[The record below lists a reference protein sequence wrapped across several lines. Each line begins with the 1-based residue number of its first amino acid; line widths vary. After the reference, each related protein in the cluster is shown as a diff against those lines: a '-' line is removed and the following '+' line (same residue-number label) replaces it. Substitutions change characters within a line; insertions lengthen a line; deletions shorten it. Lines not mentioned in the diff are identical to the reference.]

1 MLFCLRRP
9 SLYIYIY
16 KNIMNKWT
24 LLALVATSFTAQAQ
38 QLPNANFNGKWVD
51 CIPFIG
57 SNETGKV
64 QGTQPE
70 GWVISNV
77 NGYQGLGATIVGSQL
92 TENENLAVALK
103 NTPNPFMA
111 SQIVPA
117 YMSLG
122 TTWNTSKGMIAI
134 TNKDGGSFGGMKFTH
149 RPDAIQF
156 KYKRTAAEP
165 SVPATVVAY
174 MWKGE
179 WQQADVPVTIA
190 LSGEPKKETMI
201 NRDRS
206 ILGMESAEGGAVTKS
221 EDALCIAQIQEKLSE
236 ITEEWKEMTIPFNY
250 ADKNAVPTHINV
262 IFAANDYFDAST
274 VKKDNTL
281 SIDDVTFVYYHALES
296 LTYGD
301 KVYTPNAE
309 GVIDLSE
316 VAFDANTPMQF
327 HVKGVGATVE
337 KGTLNADTQEM
348 TLEVRGND
356 FAANPESKTT
366 YTLRFKAEAPAPA
379 LELTSLTISGMP
391 FEALEAGKT
400 AYTLPYVYN
409 PGIVFKGTT
418 NEGYT
423 VSESVFDNKA
433 KTHTVNV
440 VDPAK
445 NDTTSYVF
453 SFTDAVEDAATGNYE
468 GALSVVLTAQDDNS
482 VPTALSNANIRI
494 TKNANGTINLA
505 IDDFAFG
512 GMIVGDIFVSNV
524 PMKDGKIEKT
534 RRTILMT
541 DFDEAGNK
549 LDYSMGWMM
558 GALPVEVS
566 ADLNTTDKR
575 TSASIDIITA
585 ENPMLA
591 MMFKGIHV
599 DFVPFTVSGEMK
611 ENGFGGRQYYE
622 NLKVKGAVTKEN
634 CKFLQINNHYVDAA
648 SNNEEHNLPMS
659 FLDLSE
665 ATVAADVTMSDI
677 MAGAPKANNTL
688 VYLPAGSTI
697 QAANA
702 IVDSIATNFVV
713 NDQVAFHAPK
723 AFTATQ
729 VSYERA
735 FNTTKGYVSSF
746 VLPFAMNTTDV
757 DGKVYKFNTVNGDNV
772 NFTEVTG
779 QLEANKPYLIVA
791 NSAKPFSKALAK
803 EVKIEA
809 TPDTM
814 EVTASNAPS
823 FAHIGSYNTT
833 KVTSDNI
840 TTYYGYTDGKFVKAN
855 TGTLNPFRTLIKAT
869 GTTAT
874 QFSLKLD
881 GEVTGIIG
889 VNTELGKVDV
899 YNLEGKLVRSQVEA
913 ATALQGLEKGVYVIN
928 GKKVMK

>member
-281 SIDDVTFVYYHALES
+281 SIDDVAFVYYHALES

-423 VSESVFDNKA
+423 VGESVFDNKA

-468 GALSVVLTAQDDNS
+468 GALSVVLTAQDNNS

-512 GMIVGDIFVSNV
+512 GMVVGDIFVSNV

-549 LDYSMGWMM
+549 LDWSMGWMM

-688 VYLPAGSTI
+688 VYLPEGNTI
-697 QAANA
+697 EAANA
-702 IVDSIATNFVV
+702 IVGTNAKELALNDTLTFVS
-713 NDQVAFHAPK
+713 PK
-723 AFTATQ
+723 AFTAEA
-729 VSYERA
+729 VNYSREFEADSYA
-735 FNTTKGYVSSF
+735 TLF
-746 VLPFAMNTTDV
+746 LPFGTEKF
-757 DGKVYKFNTVNGDNV
+757 DGEAYKFVKADSEKLYFETAK
-772 NFTEVTG
+772 
-779 QLEANKPYLIVA
+779 QLEALTPYLVKPL
-791 NSAKPFSKALAK
+791 SAKPFANAAAEVAVAANDTVVKVTNNGMTFAGVLTAADSLNAEGEKVFALNADNAFAPVNDKACAAFRAIMFGNSKA
-803 EVKIEA
+803 EVLTLVI
-809 TPDTM
+809 
-814 EVTASNAPS
+814 
-823 FAHIGSYNTT
+823 
-833 KVTSDNI
+833 DN
-840 TTYYGYTDGKFVKAN
+840 K
-855 TGTLNPFRTLIKAT
+855 
-869 GTTAT
+869 
-874 QFSLKLD
+874 
-881 GEVTGIIG
+881 VTGI
-889 VNTELGKVDV
+889 VDASLDFNKLVDV
-899 YNLEGKLVRSQVEA
+899 YNIEGKLIRSRVA
-913 ATALQGLEKGVYVIN
+913 AASALNGLGSGIYIIN
-928 GKKVMK
+928 GKKVIK

>member
-281 SIDDVTFVYYHALES
+281 SIDDVAFVYYHALES

-356 FAANPESKTT
+356 FAANPESKTI

-453 SFTDAVEDAATGNYE
+453 SFTDAVEDAAAGNYE
-468 GALSVVLTAQDDNS
+468 GSLSVVLTAQDNNS

-512 GMIVGDIFVSNV
+512 GMVVGDIFVSNV

-659 FLDLSE
+659 YLDLSE
-665 ATVAADVTMSDI
+665 ASVAADVTMSDI

-688 VYLPAGSTI
+688 VYLPEGNTI
-697 QAANA
+697 EAANA
-702 IVDSIATNFVV
+702 IVGTNAKELALNDTLTFVS
-713 NDQVAFHAPK
+713 PK
-723 AFTATQ
+723 AFTAEA
-729 VSYERA
+729 VNYSREFEADSYA
-735 FNTTKGYVSSF
+735 TLF
-746 VLPFAMNTTDV
+746 LPFGTEKF
-757 DGKVYKFNTVNGDNV
+757 DGEAYKFVKADSEKLYFETAK
-772 NFTEVTG
+772 
-779 QLEANKPYLIVA
+779 QLKALTPYLVKPL
-791 NSAKPFSKALAK
+791 SAKPFANAAAEVAVAANDTVVKVTNNGMTFAGVLTAADSLNAEGEKVFALNADNAFAPVNDKVCAAFRAIMFGNSKAEMLTL
-803 EVKIEA
+803 VI
-809 TPDTM
+809 
-814 EVTASNAPS
+814 
-823 FAHIGSYNTT
+823 
-833 KVTSDNI
+833 DN
-840 TTYYGYTDGKFVKAN
+840 K
-855 TGTLNPFRTLIKAT
+855 
-869 GTTAT
+869 
-874 QFSLKLD
+874 
-881 GEVTGIIG
+881 VTGI
-889 VNTELGKVDV
+889 VDASLDFNKLVDV
-899 YNLEGKLVRSQVEA
+899 YNIEGKLIRSRVA
-913 ATALQGLEKGVYVIN
+913 AASALNGLGSGIYIIN
-928 GKKVMK
+928 GKKVIK

>member
-1 MLFCLRRP
+1 MLFCLRKP

-57 SNETGKV
+57 SNETGIV

-122 TTWNTSKGMIAI
+122 TTWNTSKGMLSI

-179 WQQADVPVTIA
+179 WQQADVPVSIA
-190 LSGEPKKETMI
+190 LNGEPKKETMI

-206 ILGMESAEGGAVTKS
+206 ILGIESAEGGAVTKS

-281 SIDDVTFVYYHALES
+281 SIDDVAFVYYHALES

-356 FAANPESKTT
+356 FAANPESKTI

-468 GALSVVLTAQDDNS
+468 GALSVVLTAQDNNS

-512 GMIVGDIFVSNV
+512 GMVVGDIFVSNV

-549 LDYSMGWMM
+549 LDWSMGWMM

-665 ATVAADVTMSDI
+665 ASVAADVTMSDI

-688 VYLPAGSTI
+688 VYLPEGNTI
-697 QAANA
+697 EAANA
-702 IVDSIATNFVV
+702 IVGTNAKELALNDTLTFVS
-713 NDQVAFHAPK
+713 PK
-723 AFTATQ
+723 AFTAEA
-729 VSYERA
+729 VNYSREFEADSY
-735 FNTTKGYVSSF
+735 TTLF
-746 VLPFAMNTTDV
+746 LPFGTEKF
-757 DGKVYKFNTVNGDNV
+757 DGEAYKFVKADSEKLYFETAK
-772 NFTEVTG
+772 
-779 QLEANKPYLIVA
+779 QLEALTPYLVKPL
-791 NSAKPFSKALAK
+791 SAKPFANAAAEVAVAANDTVVKVTNNGMTFAGVLTAADSLNAEGEKVFALNADNAFAPVNDKACAAFRAIMFGNSKA
-803 EVKIEA
+803 EVLTLVI
-809 TPDTM
+809 
-814 EVTASNAPS
+814 
-823 FAHIGSYNTT
+823 
-833 KVTSDNI
+833 DN
-840 TTYYGYTDGKFVKAN
+840 K
-855 TGTLNPFRTLIKAT
+855 
-869 GTTAT
+869 
-874 QFSLKLD
+874 
-881 GEVTGIIG
+881 VTGI
-889 VNTELGKVDV
+889 VDASLDFNKLVDV
-899 YNLEGKLVRSQVEA
+899 YNIEGKLIRSRVA
-913 ATALQGLEKGVYVIN
+913 AASALNGLGSGIYIIN
-928 GKKVMK
+928 GKKVIK

>member
-281 SIDDVTFVYYHALES
+281 SIDDVTFVYYHTLES

-468 GALSVVLTAQDDNS
+468 GALSVVLTAQDNNS

-512 GMIVGDIFVSNV
+512 GMVVGDIFVSNV

-549 LDYSMGWMM
+549 LDWSMGWMM

-599 DFVPFTVSGEMK
+599 DFVPFTVSGDMK

-665 ATVAADVTMSDI
+665 ASVAADVTMSDI

-688 VYLPAGSTI
+688 VYLPEGNTI
-697 QAANA
+697 EAANA
-702 IVDSIATNFVV
+702 IVGTNAKELALNDTLTFVS
-713 NDQVAFHAPK
+713 PK
-723 AFTATQ
+723 AFTAEA
-729 VSYERA
+729 VNYSREFEADSYA
-735 FNTTKGYVSSF
+735 TLF
-746 VLPFAMNTTDV
+746 LPFGTEKF
-757 DGKVYKFNTVNGDNV
+757 DGEAYKFVKADSEKLYFETAK
-772 NFTEVTG
+772 
-779 QLEANKPYLIVA
+779 QLEALTPYLVKPL
-791 NSAKPFSKALAK
+791 SAKPFANAAAEVAVAANDTVVKVTNNGMTFAGVLTAADSLNAEGEKVFALNADNAFAPVNDKACAAFRAIMFGNSKA
-803 EVKIEA
+803 EVLTLVI
-809 TPDTM
+809 
-814 EVTASNAPS
+814 
-823 FAHIGSYNTT
+823 
-833 KVTSDNI
+833 DN
-840 TTYYGYTDGKFVKAN
+840 K
-855 TGTLNPFRTLIKAT
+855 
-869 GTTAT
+869 
-874 QFSLKLD
+874 
-881 GEVTGIIG
+881 VTGI
-889 VNTELGKVDV
+889 VDASLDFNKLVDV
-899 YNLEGKLVRSQVEA
+899 YNIEGKLIRSRVA
-913 ATALQGLEKGVYVIN
+913 AASALNGLGSGIYIIN
-928 GKKVMK
+928 GKKVIK

>member
-1 MLFCLRRP
+1 MLFCLGKP

-122 TTWNTSKGMIAI
+122 TTWNTSKGMLSI

-190 LSGEPKKETMI
+190 LNGEPKKETMI

-206 ILGMESAEGGAVTKS
+206 ILGIESAEGGAVTKS

-281 SIDDVTFVYYHALES
+281 SIDDVAFVYYHALES

-512 GMIVGDIFVSNV
+512 GMVVGDIFVSNV

-549 LDYSMGWMM
+549 LDWSMGWMM

-688 VYLPAGSTI
+688 VYLPEGNTI
-697 QAANA
+697 EAANA
-702 IVDSIATNFVV
+702 IVGTNAKELALNDMLTFVS
-713 NDQVAFHAPK
+713 PK
-723 AFTATQ
+723 AFTAEAVNYSREFETD
-729 VSYERA
+729 SY
-735 FNTTKGYVSSF
+735 TTLF
-746 VLPFAMNTTDV
+746 LPFGTEKF
-757 DGKVYKFNTVNGDNV
+757 DGEAYKFVKADSEKLYFETAK
-772 NFTEVTG
+772 
-779 QLEANKPYLIVA
+779 QLEALTPYLVKPL
-791 NSAKPFSKALAK
+791 SAKPFANAAAEVAVAANDTVVKVTNNGMTFAGVLTAADSLNAEGEKVFALNADNAFAPVNDKACAAFRAIMFGNSKA
-803 EVKIEA
+803 EVLTLVI
-809 TPDTM
+809 
-814 EVTASNAPS
+814 
-823 FAHIGSYNTT
+823 
-833 KVTSDNI
+833 DN
-840 TTYYGYTDGKFVKAN
+840 K
-855 TGTLNPFRTLIKAT
+855 
-869 GTTAT
+869 
-874 QFSLKLD
+874 
-881 GEVTGIIG
+881 VTGI
-889 VNTELGKVDV
+889 VDASLDFNKLVDV
-899 YNLEGKLVRSQVEA
+899 YNIEGKLIRSRVA
-913 ATALQGLEKGVYVIN
+913 AASALNGLGSGIYIIN
-928 GKKVMK
+928 GKKVIK

>member
-281 SIDDVTFVYYHALES
+281 SIDDVTFVYYHTLES

-423 VSESVFDNKA
+423 VGESVFDNKA

-453 SFTDAVEDAATGNYE
+453 SFTDAVEDAAAGNYE
-468 GALSVVLTAQDDNS
+468 GALSVVLTAQDNNS

-512 GMIVGDIFVSNV
+512 GMVVGDIFVSNV

-549 LDYSMGWMM
+549 LDWSMGWMM

-688 VYLPAGSTI
+688 VYLPEGNTI
-697 QAANA
+697 EAANA
-702 IVDSIATNFVV
+702 IVGTNAKELALNDTLTFVS
-713 NDQVAFHAPK
+713 PK
-723 AFTATQ
+723 AFTAEA
-729 VSYERA
+729 VNYSREFEADSYA
-735 FNTTKGYVSSF
+735 TLF
-746 VLPFAMNTTDV
+746 LPFGTEKF
-757 DGKVYKFNTVNGDNV
+757 DGEAYKFVKADSEKLYFETAK
-772 NFTEVTG
+772 
-779 QLEANKPYLIVA
+779 QLEALTPYLVKPL
-791 NSAKPFSKALAK
+791 SAKPFANAAAEVAVAANDTVVKVTNNGMTFAGVLTAADSLNAEGEKVFALNADNAFAPVNDKACAAFRAIMFGNSKA
-803 EVKIEA
+803 EVLTLVI
-809 TPDTM
+809 
-814 EVTASNAPS
+814 
-823 FAHIGSYNTT
+823 
-833 KVTSDNI
+833 DN
-840 TTYYGYTDGKFVKAN
+840 K
-855 TGTLNPFRTLIKAT
+855 
-869 GTTAT
+869 
-874 QFSLKLD
+874 
-881 GEVTGIIG
+881 VTGI
-889 VNTELGKVDV
+889 VDASLDFNKLVDV
-899 YNLEGKLVRSQVEA
+899 YNIEGKLIRSRVA
-913 ATALQGLEKGVYVIN
+913 AASALNGLGSGIYIIN
-928 GKKVMK
+928 GKKVIK

>member
-281 SIDDVTFVYYHALES
+281 SIDDVAFVYYHSLNS

-327 HVKGVGATVE
+327 DVKGVGATVE

-348 TLEVRGND
+348 TLEVHGND

-468 GALSVVLTAQDDNS
+468 GALSVVLTAQDNNS

-512 GMIVGDIFVSNV
+512 GMVVGDIFVSNV

-549 LDYSMGWMM
+549 LDWSMGWMM

-665 ATVAADVTMSDI
+665 ASVAADVTMSDI

-688 VYLPAGSTI
+688 VYLPEGNTI
-697 QAANA
+697 EAANA
-702 IVDSIATNFVV
+702 IVGTNAKELALNDTLTFVS
-713 NDQVAFHAPK
+713 PK
-723 AFTATQ
+723 AFTAEA
-729 VSYERA
+729 VNYSREFEADSYA
-735 FNTTKGYVSSF
+735 TLF
-746 VLPFAMNTTDV
+746 LPFGTEKF
-757 DGKVYKFNTVNGDNV
+757 DGEAYKFVKADSEKLYFETAK
-772 NFTEVTG
+772 
-779 QLEANKPYLIVA
+779 QLEALTPYLVKPL
-791 NSAKPFSKALAK
+791 SAKPFANAAAEVAVAANDTVVKVTNNGMTFAGVLTAADSLNAEGEKVFALNADNAFAPVNDKACAAFRAIMFGNSKAEMLTL
-803 EVKIEA
+803 VI
-809 TPDTM
+809 
-814 EVTASNAPS
+814 
-823 FAHIGSYNTT
+823 
-833 KVTSDNI
+833 DN
-840 TTYYGYTDGKFVKAN
+840 K
-855 TGTLNPFRTLIKAT
+855 
-869 GTTAT
+869 
-874 QFSLKLD
+874 
-881 GEVTGIIG
+881 VTGI
-889 VNTELGKVDV
+889 VDASLDFNKLVDV
-899 YNLEGKLVRSQVEA
+899 YNIEGKLIRSRVA
-913 ATALQGLEKGVYVIN
+913 AASALNGLGSGIYIIN
-928 GKKVMK
+928 GKKVIK

>member
-1 MLFCLRRP
+1 MLFCLRKP

-281 SIDDVTFVYYHALES
+281 SIDDVAFVYYHALES

-356 FAANPESKTT
+356 FAANPESKTI

-468 GALSVVLTAQDDNS
+468 GSLSVVLTAQDDNS

-512 GMIVGDIFVSNV
+512 GMVVGDIFVSNV
-524 PMKDGKIEKT
+524 PMKNGKIEKT

-549 LDYSMGWMM
+549 LDWSMGWMM

-665 ATVAADVTMSDI
+665 ASVAADVTMSDI

-688 VYLPAGSTI
+688 VYLPEGNTI
-697 QAANA
+697 EAANA
-702 IVDSIATNFVV
+702 IVGTNAKELALNDTLTFVS
-713 NDQVAFHAPK
+713 PK
-723 AFTATQ
+723 AFTAEA
-729 VSYERA
+729 VNYSREFEADSYA
-735 FNTTKGYVSSF
+735 TLF
-746 VLPFAMNTTDV
+746 LPFGTEKF
-757 DGKVYKFNTVNGDNV
+757 DGEAYKFVKADSEKLYFETAK
-772 NFTEVTG
+772 
-779 QLEANKPYLIVA
+779 QLEALTPYLVKPL
-791 NSAKPFSKALAK
+791 SAKPFANAAAEVAVAANDTVVKVTNNGMTFAGVLTAADSLNAEGEKVFALNADNAFAPVNDKACAAFRAIMFGNSKA
-803 EVKIEA
+803 EVLTLVI
-809 TPDTM
+809 
-814 EVTASNAPS
+814 
-823 FAHIGSYNTT
+823 
-833 KVTSDNI
+833 DN
-840 TTYYGYTDGKFVKAN
+840 K
-855 TGTLNPFRTLIKAT
+855 
-869 GTTAT
+869 
-874 QFSLKLD
+874 
-881 GEVTGIIG
+881 VTGI
-889 VNTELGKVDV
+889 VDASLDFNKLVDV
-899 YNLEGKLVRSQVEA
+899 YNIEGKLIRSRVA
-913 ATALQGLEKGVYVIN
+913 AASALNGLGSGIYIIN
-928 GKKVMK
+928 GKKVIK

>member
-51 CIPFIG
+51 CIPFVG

-70 GWVISNV
+70 GWIISNV

-122 TTWNTSKGMIAI
+122 TTWNTSKGMFSI

-281 SIDDVTFVYYHALES
+281 SIDDVAFVYYHALES

>member
-38 QLPNANFNGKWVD
+38 QLTNANFNGKWVD
-51 CIPFIG
+51 CIPFVG

-327 HVKGVGATVE
+327 DVKGVGATVE

-348 TLEVRGND
+348 TLEVHGND

-453 SFTDAVEDAATGNYE
+453 SFTDAVEDAAAGNYE
-468 GALSVVLTAQDDNS
+468 GALSVVLTAQDNNS

-512 GMIVGDIFVSNV
+512 GMVVGDIFVSNV

-549 LDYSMGWMM
+549 LDWSMGWMM

-688 VYLPAGSTI
+688 VYLPEGNTI
-697 QAANA
+697 EAANA
-702 IVDSIATNFVV
+702 IVGTNAKELALNDTLTFVS
-713 NDQVAFHAPK
+713 PK
-723 AFTATQ
+723 AFTAEAVNYSREFETD
-729 VSYERA
+729 SYA
-735 FNTTKGYVSSF
+735 TLF
-746 VLPFAMNTTDV
+746 LPFGTEKF
-757 DGKVYKFNTVNGDNV
+757 DGEAYKFVKADSEKLYFETAK
-772 NFTEVTG
+772 
-779 QLEANKPYLIVA
+779 QLEALTPYLVKPL
-791 NSAKPFSKALAK
+791 SAKPFANAAAEVAVAANDTVVKVTNNGMTFAGVLTAADSLNAEGEKVFALNADNAFAPVNDKACAAFRAIMFGNSKA
-803 EVKIEA
+803 EVLTLVI
-809 TPDTM
+809 
-814 EVTASNAPS
+814 
-823 FAHIGSYNTT
+823 
-833 KVTSDNI
+833 DN
-840 TTYYGYTDGKFVKAN
+840 K
-855 TGTLNPFRTLIKAT
+855 
-869 GTTAT
+869 
-874 QFSLKLD
+874 
-881 GEVTGIIG
+881 VTGI
-889 VNTELGKVDV
+889 VDASLDFNKLVDV
-899 YNLEGKLVRSQVEA
+899 YNIEGKLIRSRVA
-913 ATALQGLEKGVYVIN
+913 AASALNGLGSGIYIIN
-928 GKKVMK
+928 GKKVIK

>member
-356 FAANPESKTT
+356 FAANPESKTI

-468 GALSVVLTAQDDNS
+468 GALSVVLTAQDNNS

-512 GMIVGDIFVSNV
+512 GMVVGDIFVSNV

-549 LDYSMGWMM
+549 LDWSMGWMM

-665 ATVAADVTMSDI
+665 ASVAADVTMSDI

-688 VYLPAGSTI
+688 VYLPEGNTI
-697 QAANA
+697 EAANA
-702 IVDSIATNFVV
+702 IVGTNAKELALNDTLTFVS
-713 NDQVAFHAPK
+713 PK
-723 AFTATQ
+723 AFTAEA
-729 VSYERA
+729 VNYSREFEADSYA
-735 FNTTKGYVSSF
+735 TLF
-746 VLPFAMNTTDV
+746 LPFGTEKF
-757 DGKVYKFNTVNGDNV
+757 DGEAYKFVKADSEKLYFETAK
-772 NFTEVTG
+772 
-779 QLEANKPYLIVA
+779 QLEALTPYLVKPL
-791 NSAKPFSKALAK
+791 SAKPFANAAAEVAVAANDTVVKVTNNGMTFAGVLTAADSLNAEGEKVFALNADNAFAPVNDKACAAFRAIMFGNSKA
-803 EVKIEA
+803 EVLTLVI
-809 TPDTM
+809 
-814 EVTASNAPS
+814 
-823 FAHIGSYNTT
+823 
-833 KVTSDNI
+833 DN
-840 TTYYGYTDGKFVKAN
+840 K
-855 TGTLNPFRTLIKAT
+855 
-869 GTTAT
+869 
-874 QFSLKLD
+874 
-881 GEVTGIIG
+881 VTGI
-889 VNTELGKVDV
+889 VDASLDFNKLVDV
-899 YNLEGKLVRSQVEA
+899 YNIEGKLIRSRVA
-913 ATALQGLEKGVYVIN
+913 AASALNGLGSGIYIIN
-928 GKKVMK
+928 GKKVIK

>member
-122 TTWNTSKGMIAI
+122 TTWNTSKGMLSI

-190 LSGEPKKETMI
+190 LSGEPTKETMI

-206 ILGMESAEGGAVTKS
+206 ILGIESAEGGAVTKS

-281 SIDDVTFVYYHALES
+281 SIDDVAFVYYHALES

-468 GALSVVLTAQDDNS
+468 GALSVVLTAQDNNS

-512 GMIVGDIFVSNV
+512 GMVVGDIFVSNV

-549 LDYSMGWMM
+549 LDWSMGWMM

-659 FLDLSE
+659 YLDLSE

-688 VYLPAGSTI
+688 VYLPEGNTI
-697 QAANA
+697 EAANA
-702 IVDSIATNFVV
+702 IVGTNAKELALNDTLTFVS
-713 NDQVAFHAPK
+713 PK
-723 AFTATQ
+723 AFTAEA
-729 VSYERA
+729 VNYSREFEADSYA
-735 FNTTKGYVSSF
+735 TLF
-746 VLPFAMNTTDV
+746 LPFGTEKF
-757 DGKVYKFNTVNGDNV
+757 DGEAYKFVKADSEKLYFETAK
-772 NFTEVTG
+772 
-779 QLEANKPYLIVA
+779 QLEALTPYLVKPL
-791 NSAKPFSKALAK
+791 SAKPFANAAAEVAVAANDTVVKVTNNGMTFAGVLTAADSLNAEGEKVFALNADNAFAPVNDKACAAFRAIMFGNSKA
-803 EVKIEA
+803 EVLTLVI
-809 TPDTM
+809 
-814 EVTASNAPS
+814 
-823 FAHIGSYNTT
+823 
-833 KVTSDNI
+833 DN
-840 TTYYGYTDGKFVKAN
+840 K
-855 TGTLNPFRTLIKAT
+855 
-869 GTTAT
+869 
-874 QFSLKLD
+874 
-881 GEVTGIIG
+881 VTGI
-889 VNTELGKVDV
+889 VDASLDFNKLVDV
-899 YNLEGKLVRSQVEA
+899 YNIEGKLIRSRVA
-913 ATALQGLEKGVYVIN
+913 AASALNGLGSGIYIIN
-928 GKKVMK
+928 GKKVIK

>member
-1 MLFCLRRP
+1 
-9 SLYIYIY
+9 
-16 KNIMNKWT
+16 
-24 LLALVATSFTAQAQ
+24 
-38 QLPNANFNGKWVD
+38 
-51 CIPFIG
+51 
-57 SNETGKV
+57 
-64 QGTQPE
+64 
-70 GWVISNV
+70 
-77 NGYQGLGATIVGSQL
+77 
-92 TENENLAVALK
+92 
-103 NTPNPFMA
+103 
-111 SQIVPA
+111 
-117 YMSLG
+117 
-122 TTWNTSKGMIAI
+122 
-134 TNKDGGSFGGMKFTH
+134 MKFTH

-179 WQQADVPVTIA
+179 WQQADVPVSIA
-190 LSGEPKKETMI
+190 LNGEPKKETMI

-206 ILGMESAEGGAVTKS
+206 ILGIESAEGGAVTQS

-281 SIDDVTFVYYHALES
+281 SIDDVAFVYYHALES

-301 KVYTPNAE
+301 KVYTPSAE

-423 VSESVFDNKA
+423 VGESVFDNKA

-453 SFTDAVEDAATGNYE
+453 SFTDAVEDAAAGNYE
-468 GALSVVLTAQDDNS
+468 GSLSVVLTAQDDNS

-512 GMIVGDIFVSNV
+512 GMVVGDIFVSNV

-549 LDYSMGWMM
+549 LEYSLGWMM

-611 ENGFGGRQYYE
+611 ENGFAGRQYYE

-659 FLDLSE
+659 YLDLSE

-688 VYLPAGSTI
+688 VYLPEGNAI
-697 QAANA
+697 EAANA
-702 IVDSIATNFVV
+702 IVGTNAKELALNDTLTFVS
-713 NDQVAFHAPK
+713 PK
-723 AFTATQ
+723 AFTAEA
-729 VSYERA
+729 VNYSREFEADSYA
-735 FNTTKGYVSSF
+735 TLF
-746 VLPFAMNTTDV
+746 LPFGTEKF
-757 DGKVYKFNTVNGDNV
+757 DGEAYKFVKADSEKLYFETAK
-772 NFTEVTG
+772 
-779 QLEANKPYLIVA
+779 QLEALTPYLVKPL
-791 NSAKPFSKALAK
+791 SAKPFANAAAEVAVAANDTVVKVTNNGMTFAGVLTAADSLNAEGEKVFALNADHAFAPVNDKACAAFRAIMFGNSKA
-803 EVKIEA
+803 EVLTLVI
-809 TPDTM
+809 
-814 EVTASNAPS
+814 
-823 FAHIGSYNTT
+823 
-833 KVTSDNI
+833 DN
-840 TTYYGYTDGKFVKAN
+840 K
-855 TGTLNPFRTLIKAT
+855 
-869 GTTAT
+869 
-874 QFSLKLD
+874 
-881 GEVTGIIG
+881 VTGI
-889 VNTELGKVDV
+889 VDASLDFNKLVDV
-899 YNLEGKLVRSQVEA
+899 YNIEGKLIRSRVA
-913 ATALQGLEKGVYVIN
+913 AASALNGLGSGIYIIN
-928 GKKVMK
+928 GKKVIK

>member
-70 GWVISNV
+70 GWIISNV

-122 TTWNTSKGMIAI
+122 TTWNTSKGMLSI

-179 WQQADVPVTIA
+179 WQQADVPVSIA
-190 LSGEPKKETMI
+190 LSGEPTKETMI

-206 ILGMESAEGGAVTKS
+206 ILGIESAEGGAVTKS

-281 SIDDVTFVYYHALES
+281 SIDDVAFVYYHALES

-423 VSESVFDNKA
+423 VGESVFDNKA

-453 SFTDAVEDAATGNYE
+453 SFTDAVEDAAAGNYE
-468 GALSVVLTAQDDNS
+468 GSLSVVLTAQDNNS

-512 GMIVGDIFVSNV
+512 GMVVGDIFVSNV
-524 PMKDGKIEKT
+524 PIKDGKIEKT

-549 LDYSMGWMM
+549 LEYSMGWMM

-659 FLDLSE
+659 YLDLSE

-688 VYLPAGSTI
+688 VYLPEGNTI
-697 QAANA
+697 EAANA
-702 IVDSIATNFVV
+702 IVGTNAKELALNDTLTFVSS
-713 NDQVAFHAPK
+713 K
-723 AFTATQ
+723 AFTAEA
-729 VSYERA
+729 VNYSREFEADSYA
-735 FNTTKGYVSSF
+735 TLF
-746 VLPFAMNTTDV
+746 LPFGTEKF
-757 DGKVYKFNTVNGDNV
+757 DGEAYKFVKADSEKLYFETAK
-772 NFTEVTG
+772 
-779 QLEANKPYLIVA
+779 QLEALTPYLVKPL
-791 NSAKPFSKALAK
+791 SAKPFANAAAEVAVAANDTVVKVTNNGMTFAGVLTAADSLNAEGEKVFALNADNAFAPVNDKACAAFRAIMFGNSKA
-803 EVKIEA
+803 EVLTLVI
-809 TPDTM
+809 
-814 EVTASNAPS
+814 
-823 FAHIGSYNTT
+823 
-833 KVTSDNI
+833 DN
-840 TTYYGYTDGKFVKAN
+840 K
-855 TGTLNPFRTLIKAT
+855 
-869 GTTAT
+869 
-874 QFSLKLD
+874 
-881 GEVTGIIG
+881 VTGI
-889 VNTELGKVDV
+889 VDASLDFNKLVDV
-899 YNLEGKLVRSQVEA
+899 YNIEGKLIRSRVA
-913 ATALQGLEKGVYVIN
+913 AASALNGLGSGIYIIN
-928 GKKVMK
+928 GKKVIK